1 MIYNLLFRSSIGI
14 LDDDDMILNACCKT
28 LRLMKL
34 RSTGVRVPGLRIL
47 FNNAKYLEGVRCNS
61 NDVLRALVLH
71 LKLLQKFE
79 SFSTLDDTNIY
90 RMSLKYLDFSNCFA
104 ILNKFLYLLPKLV
117 EVRIGADAPPKV
129 RRANEKLRQDDIIVN
144 NNLSEDRDQASE
156 AALFQ
161 LPKLHKLRYIFAI
174 RLN

>member
-1 MIYNLLFRSSIGI
+1 
-14 LDDDDMILNACCKT
+14 MILNACCNT

-47 FNNAKYLEGVRCNS
+47 FNNAKRLEGVRCNS

-117 EVRIGADAPPKV
+117 EVRIGADAPPNV

-161 LPKLHKLRYIFAI
+161 LPQLQKLRYFLVFHFNNKFQIN
-174 RLN
+174 RVYNPPKKL

>member
-1 MIYNLLFRSSIGI
+1 MIVNPCS
-14 LDDDDMILNACCKT
+14 NT
-28 LRLMKL
+28 LRLVKL

-47 FNNAKYLEGVRCNS
+47 FNIAKSMEGVRCNS

-79 SFSTLDDTNIY
+79 LFSTLEDTTLY

-104 ILNKFLYLLPKLV
+104 ILHKFLYLMPELV

-144 NNLSEDRDQASE
+144 NNLPGDKDISSE
-156 AALFQ
+156 AALLQ
-161 LPKLHKLRYIFAI
+161 LPYLYKLR
-174 RLN
+174 